1 MIKSNTNNKIIPE
14 LNPGT
19 QLEFKSELVKVSP
32 ELIQEQFSDIVEFKL
47 TLKNNTELSIPV
59 SKDGYVNVTKLCK
72 AGDNEYSNWKRNK
85 NSESTIQALERS
97 LQIRR
102 DLIIRD
108 IKTGKNE
115 SRGTFV
121 HRRLALIIAQWI
133 SADFAV
139 QVAAWTEELLL
150 FGKVELGKEKS
161 NEELENKYQ
170 EQIKTIQLQ
179 LEAKN
184 FELKD
189 KEESLTRMNRV
200 NIELLT
206 FKKNNQK
213 NESIYIVATLRYAR
227 NGIFKVGR
235 TKCMKAR
242 TSGHNN
248 THIAGDKVK
257 VLKEFKVNDCVA
269 VENYI
274 HRKLK
279 GLLVLNEKEFFICP
293 YDLLE
298 NIIENIINN
307 DNSHNN
313 LIDSIIDIVYQ
324 LKCSNYSSDRWTRGI
339 DTTIFN
345 EEYQLILPG
354 DKNEVK
360 AVFDITCASSEQKKE
375 FVSKCVQ
382 AYKVTIE
389 EPNKIIWKT
398 FQIYLISQ
406 LKIPRKKYKALEW
419 RPIFNETRVLKP
431 TVEPPI
437 KTLLINI
444 PSNILP

>member
-32 ELIQEQFSDIVEFKL
+32 ELFTFNLS
-47 TLKNNTELSIPV
+47 LKNGKHMIIPMRE
-59 SKDGYVNVTKLCK
+59 DGYINATMLCK
-72 AGDNEYSNWKRNK
+72 AGNKKFNDYKRNK
-85 NSESTIQALERS
+85 QTEDYLQALKS
-97 LQIRR
+97 VTGIPVTQ
-102 DLIIRD
+102 LID
-108 IKTGKNE
+108 IKQGNTSKYE
-115 SRGTFV
+115 QGTWV
-121 HRRLALIIAQWI
+121 HRKVGIHLAQWI
-133 SADFAV
+133 SPEFSV
-139 QVAAWTEELLL
+139 QVTCVMEELLL

-189 KEESLTRMNRV
+189 KEESLTRMNKV

-235 TKCMKAR
+235 TKSMKAR

-279 GLLVLNEKEFFICP
+279 
-293 YDLLE
+293 
-298 NIIENIINN
+298 
-307 DNSHNN
+307 
-313 LIDSIIDIVYQ
+313 
-324 LKCSNYSSDRWTRGI
+324 
-339 DTTIFN
+339 
-345 EEYQLILPG
+345 
-354 DKNEVK
+354 
-360 AVFDITCASSEQKKE
+360 
-375 FVSKCVQ
+375 
-382 AYKVTIE
+382 
-389 EPNKIIWKT
+389 
-398 FQIYLISQ
+398 
-406 LKIPRKKYKALEW
+406 
-419 RPIFNETRVLKP
+419 
-431 TVEPPI
+431 
-437 KTLLINI
+437 
-444 PSNILP
+444 